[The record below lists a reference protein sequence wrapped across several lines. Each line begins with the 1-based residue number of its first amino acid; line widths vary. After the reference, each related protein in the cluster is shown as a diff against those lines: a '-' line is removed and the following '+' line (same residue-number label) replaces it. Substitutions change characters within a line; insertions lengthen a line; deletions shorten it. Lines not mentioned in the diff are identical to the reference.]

1 MPMDIKKITPYCGI
15 IGALLFI
22 ATSIY
27 GGLQI
32 DGYSFISQFISESYA
47 TGIPKARNLQYAYIA
62 SGIFLTVFGILA
74 PWYFPKSRGIKIG
87 FFLFAVFYGLGT
99 VTTGY
104 FPCDLGCPNGAEV
117 SFSQFIHNISG
128 FFTYAIVPFCL
139 IGLGL
144 SFKKFP
150 RTRGLSKLSFVC
162 GIVSLVF
169 VILLFS
175 SPAGQFIGLIQRT
188 IELSIL
194 IWILYC
200 SLHITRTFKD

>member
-1 MPMDIKKITPYCGI
+1 MNIKKTTLFCGLT
-15 IGALLFI
+15 GSLLFI

-47 TGIPKARNLQYAYIA
+47 TGIPNAKNLQYAYIT
-62 SGIFLTVFGILA
+62 SGAFLTVFGILA
-74 PWYFPKSRGIKIG
+74 PWKLPKSKSIKIG
-87 FFLFAVFYGLGT
+87 FILFAVFYGLGT

-104 FPCDLGCPNGAEV
+104 FPCDLGCPNGSEV
-117 SFSQFIHNISG
+117 SLSQFIHNTAG

-139 IGLGL
+139 LGLGL

-150 RTRGLSKLSFVC
+150 RTGRLSRLSLICGILSFV
-162 GIVSLVF
+162 F
-169 VILLFS
+169 VLLLFS
-175 SPAGQFIGLIQRT
+175 NPAGQFIGLFQRI

-194 IWILYC
+194 TWTIYC
-200 SLHITRTFKD
+200 SLYIARTFKD